1 MNVKT
6 ITWADKVAFVG
17 MIVEIIHSKK
27 SWEGKKDGVIDP
39 YHVRVRIPGGLCSY
53 GDGTSMEKAIE
64 SAAIGM
70 NMDWYSIEGKM
81 IEREWKRMSHV

>member
-1 MNVKT
+1 MGIVM

-17 MIVEIIHSKK
+17 MIVEIVNLDK
-27 SWEGKKDGVIDP
+27 SWEGKEYDTIDQ
-39 YHVRVRIPGGLCSY
+39 YHIRVRIPGGVCSY
-53 GDGTSMEKAIE
+53 GDGASMEKAIE

-81 IEREWKRMSHV
+81 TEHEWERMSHV